1 MNKLAIGSVIVVV
14 LIGGLIIFS
23 IGSSISNTNN
33 SKSVS
38 SYSLSTVRS
47 STFQT
52 GSAPLIKVIDS
63 MPLPNVGERFDHM
76 TIDTSDQ
83 LLFIVDRGNNSVDV
97 ANLVTEGV
105 DHIIRGLNEPQGVY
119 YVSQTNRLYVSNGGD
134 GTVDVF
140 DVANYSLATKL
151 SFSQNAADADNI
163 RYDQS
168 TGLLYVGYGE
178 ENQSG
183 IGIINTTSDTVVGS
197 IPLNGHPESFQIEQ
211 NGTKIFIN
219 VPTANS
225 IEIADKA
232 TRTVIA
238 TWLLPKNTI
247 ENFPMALDEK
257 DHRLF
262 VGFWS
267 APTLYVYNTQTGR
280 PIANLSMPQDAD
292 DIYYDPA
299 SQLILA
305 SCGQGYLYVIRQ
317 VNADAYMPLISLPTG
332 PLARTSLF
340 FPQAEEIFVAVPQ
353 HDGLSAQLLTF
364 KISQVN

>member
-1 MNKLAIGSVIVVV
+1 MKKLIIGAVILVIV
-14 LIGGLIIFS
+14 IAGFIIFS
-23 IGSSISNTNN
+23 AQNSLSNSGSS
-33 SKSVS
+33 KSS
-38 SYSLSTVRS
+38 SLSTTTS
-47 STFQT
+47 SSSGTSET
-52 GSAPLIKVIDS
+52 SAAPLIKVIDS

-76 TIDTSDQ
+76 TIDTNDQ
-83 LLFIVDRGNNSVDV
+83 LVFIVDRGNNSVDV

-105 DHIIRGLNEPQGVY
+105 SHTITGLNEPQGVY

-140 DVANYSLATKL
+140 DVSNYSLVTKL
-151 SFSQNAADADNI
+151 SFSQSAADADNI

-168 TGLLYVGYGE
+168 SGLLYVGYGE

-197 IPLNGHPESFQIEQ
+197 IHLNGHPESFQIEQ
-211 NGTKIFIN
+211 NGTKIFVN

-225 IEIADKA
+225 IEVADKV
-232 TRTVIA
+232 TRSVIA
-238 TWLLPKNTI
+238 TWSLPKSTI

-267 APTLYVYNTQTGR
+267 APTLFVYNTQTGK

-292 DIYYDPA
+292 DLYYDPA

-317 VNADAYMPLISLPTG
+317 INADAYTPLISLPTG

-364 KISQVN
+364 KIS